1 MDLYVDN
8 IEDIFKIEIVYNFV
22 CIDMYCSVLR

>member
-1 MDLYVDN
+1 MVLYVDN

-22 CIDMYCSVLR
+22 YIDMYCSVLR